1 MSVPPWVLGNSPRG
15 RPATSLFTGSGRSTP
30 RSSDSRK
37 RQEESTPEQ
46 RKAKLG
52 RTSGLMAV
60 GAWSARMEI
69 AKMIEEGVASTD
81 ILAAIMEGQESEEPL
96 EQRAL
101 PWQRGV
107 SQTAGLERAL
117 RTPRSVPSPL
127 TETGEKSRESLRS
140 PGGAPGS
147 ASRRSSDLVAVPSG
161 GDRHSGEPAWTTGSR
176 VALPFSKK
184 ASGPPSVESP
194 TSPADSPEL
203 SPPPGDWRPPSPEV
217 PTVPEEVGTF
227 RKRAVAP
234 PPDSPGREKTPPKVQ
249 KKRPTRTNPLELEKR
264 SQFGKLCLQLF
275 EELVIL
281 KVKMYLVREVADTIT
296 SLVDEEKFAALTE
309 PRAAGT
315 GLRYAR
321 LMMRFLEYLTEGG
334 GEERDPEDFFGI
346 SSIYSYV
353 LHLISQGVGFMT
365 PLSFLYAVEHF
376 STLFRFEAPGS
387 RHPRARKFA
396 LDYSKRAP
404 EKNQAPLFSV
414 AFLSYLERAVLDESK
429 KVEHRIVLGK
439 LRLCTQASIR
449 HSDLASTALER
460 VEWCRVVGESSV
472 LGLRAR
478 ASKTKSGPRP
488 WAAAWLGVDP
498 SNDRWMFVLAEL
510 ILKSHGSSWK
520 SHNFFGCASD
530 GKGSF
535 AACPPCIGEDV
546 ILAKQAILDDLE
558 SGKSVPLTEA
568 QAKSLRWHSCK
579 NTLPTLMT
587 HFGIKTRTI
596 RHQGAWKKADE
607 SMVDLYLR
615 EAQVLV
621 IKAQL
626 EVLDQIRRGVT
637 MKVLD
642 GQSLDLIPMQEP
654 CWEPAEGFNR
664 TIRSPRRGSDA
675 ESRRSH
681 GQSGDLCGRLGVRPG

>member
-1 MSVPPWVLGNSPRG
+1 MSVPQWVLGNTPRG
-15 RPATSLFTGSGRSTP
+15 RPATLRSTESGRSTP

-69 AKMIEEGVASTD
+69 ARMIEEGVASTD

-101 PWQRGV
+101 PWQKGV

-117 RTPRSVPSPL
+117 RTPHSISSPL
-127 TETGEKSRESLRS
+127 AETGEKPRESLRS
-140 PGGAPGS
+140 PGGAPRL
-147 ASRRSSDLVAVPSG
+147 ASRKSSDLVAVPSG
-161 GDRHSGEPAWTTGSR
+161 RDRHSGEPAWTAGSR

-194 TSPADSPEL
+194 TSPAESPEL

-217 PTVPEEVGTF
+217 PTVPEEVGIF

-264 SQFGKLCLQLF
+264 SQFGRLCLQLF

-281 KVKMYLVREVADTIT
+281 KVKMYLVREVADTNT
-296 SLVDEEKFAALTE
+296 NLVDEEKFAALTE

-315 GLRYAR
+315 GLRYAH
-321 LMMRFLEYLTEGG
+321 LMMRFLEYLTEGK
-334 GEERDPEDFFGI
+334 GEERDPEDLFGI

-376 STLFRFEAPGS
+376 STLFGFDAPGS

-404 EKNQAPLFSV
+404 EKNQAPLLSV
-414 AFLSYLERAVLDESK
+414 AFLSYLEQSVLDESK

-498 SNDRWMFVLAEL
+498 RNDRWMFVLAEL

-530 GKGSF
+530 GKGIFCGLSPMYWRGRYS
-535 AACPPCIGEDV
+535 C
-546 ILAKQAILDDLE
+546 QA
-558 SGKSVPLTEA
+558 
-568 QAKSLRWHSCK
+568 
-579 NTLPTLMT
+579 
-587 HFGIKTRTI
+587 
-596 RHQGAWKKADE
+596 
-607 SMVDLYLR
+607 
-615 EAQVLV
+615 
-621 IKAQL
+621 
-626 EVLDQIRRGVT
+626 
-637 MKVLD
+637 
-642 GQSLDLIPMQEP
+642 
-654 CWEPAEGFNR
+654 
-664 TIRSPRRGSDA
+664 
-675 ESRRSH
+675 SH
-681 GQSGDLCGRLGVRPG
+681 P